1 MAEMKRLQGYEQE
14 ALLHL
19 YAIITM
25 AHHLESL
32 DKRLKLIP
40 NGTRTLG
47 QLKYASRKLLEDV
60 MSTVPTEQVVVQQRN
75 LDHLGYRVGIC
86 RVDNNPMADEGR
98 WISNGCIVELVE
110 VFREHCMLC
119 NKSYD
124 EQCKCKLRKA
134 FGEFP
139 VDLPE
144 DACGCPYYALWGM
157 EV

>member
-47 QLKYASRKLLEDV
+47 QLKYASRKLLEGI

-98 WISNGCIVELVE
+98 WISNGCIVE
-110 VFREHCMLC
+110 RW
-119 NKSYD
+119 KSSGSTA
-124 EQCKCKLRKA
+124 CSATKA
-134 FGEFP
+134 MTSSASANCARRSANS
-139 VDLPE
+139 L
-144 DACGCPYYALWGM
+144 
-157 EV
+157 

>member
-25 AHHLESL
+25 AHHLEAL

-47 QLKYASRKLLEDV
+47 QLKWASKRLLEDV
-60 MSTVPTEQVVVQQRN
+60 MSTVPTEQVAVQKRN

-86 RVDNNPMADEGR
+86 RVDNNPMTDEGR

-144 DACGCPYYALWGM
+144 DARGCPYYVLWGM

>member
-1 MAEMKRLQGYEQE
+1 MADMKRLQGYEQD

-60 MSTVPTEQVVVQQRN
+60 MSTVPTEQVAVLKRN

-86 RVDNNPMADEGR
+86 RVDNNPLTDEGR

-119 NKSYD
+119 NKTYD

-144 DACGCPYYALWGM
+144 DARCCPYYALWGM